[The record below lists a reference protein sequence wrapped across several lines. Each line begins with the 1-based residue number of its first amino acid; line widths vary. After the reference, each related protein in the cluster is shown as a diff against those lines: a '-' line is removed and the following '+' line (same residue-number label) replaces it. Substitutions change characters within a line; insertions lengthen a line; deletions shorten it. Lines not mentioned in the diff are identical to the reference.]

1 MYKYVAVAFLLMA
14 GCAESIPEVSYYDGH
29 NITMQMRATPESNWE
44 LLIDGEI
51 VVQQKVQAFNSNET
65 LNGVY
70 KGKPVM
76 VRRYFRSNGW
86 ASTHVADVFIDG
98 RLVETLVL
106 Q

>member
-1 MYKYVAVAFLLMA
+1 MYKYVAVAFLLLA
-14 GCAESIPEVSYYDGH
+14 GCAESIPEVSYYDGR
-29 NITMQMRATPESNWE
+29 NITMQMRATPENNWE

-51 VVQQKVQAFNSNET
+51 VVQQKVKAFRSNET

-76 VRRYFRSNGW
+76 VRRYLRSNGW